1 MAPSIASL
9 APTDP
14 GYDRKVPTV
23 VGWLRSVMSLTT
35 MWLLPRS
42 VTNARRRLEGAL
54 HWPDREAGL
63 GRALELGVGVGFG
76 AADVEAVG

>member
-1 MAPSIASL
+1 
-9 APTDP
+9 
-14 GYDRKVPTV
+14 
-23 VGWLRSVMSLTT
+23 MSLTT

-54 HWPDREAGL
+54 HCPDREAGL